1 MYVCMICVNTHL
13 YTLMTSKQHIYTL
26 LILYLHAYILFSIA
40 YICIPARYDPEERI
54 TAEEALNHPYFL
66 HERLNSSISSSNSGG
81 SDILQIYYNT
91 TSTLVSC
98 TSEHLCVAY

>member
-1 MYVCMICVNTHL
+1 
-13 YTLMTSKQHIYTL
+13 MTSKQHIYTL

-66 HERLNSSISSSNSGG
+66 HERLNSSISSSISNSDGG

-91 TSTLVSC
+91 SST
-98 TSEHLCVAY
+98 